1 VTTSEIWHLFAGLGG
16 LVLSLVVG
24 ISAWFLN
31 NSMQHIMHTLSLL
44 ETRMENLAERVS
56 KLEGQIGKKR

>member
-1 VTTSEIWHLFAGLGG
+1 MSEDQVWHLFAGFAG

-31 NSMQHIMHTLSLL
+31 HTIKTIMRAVNNL
-44 ETRMENLAERVS
+44 EYRIESLAERVA
-56 KLEGQIGKKR
+56 KLEGIVNGK